1 MSVPIKRLQEL
12 ARRVPVNERKTAER
26 FLEFLIE
33 RSDDKLSPLEAA
45 EADKAKREMKQG
57 KWLSHDEVR
66 KLAGI

>member
-1 MSVPIKRLQEL
+1 MGVPIKRLQEL

-57 KWLSHDEVR
+57 KWVSHDEVR
-66 KLAGI
+66 KLAGL